1 MSISRN
7 KRRVMK
13 KDRENVISKMGG
25 IDAQKIMITL
35 VGRMAESGPAI
46 LQALVEGG
54 GSTTSSGFAVDGL
67 MNAAS
72 HMETAIAAGDAE
84 KLVTTAVHVLF
95 LARHIA
101 ILEGKIKVVEQMA
114 KA

>member
-1 MSISRN
+1 
-7 KRRVMK
+7 MK
-13 KDRENVISKMGG
+13 KAREKAINNIPDGDNK
-25 IDAQKIMITL
+25 KILVAL

-67 MNAAS
+67 MNAAA
-72 HMETAIAAGDAE
+72 HMEAGILAGDAE
-84 KLVTTAVHVLF
+84 KMVTAAVHVLF

-101 ILEGKIKVVEQMA
+101 ILEGKIKAVQGGPSN
-114 KA
+114 